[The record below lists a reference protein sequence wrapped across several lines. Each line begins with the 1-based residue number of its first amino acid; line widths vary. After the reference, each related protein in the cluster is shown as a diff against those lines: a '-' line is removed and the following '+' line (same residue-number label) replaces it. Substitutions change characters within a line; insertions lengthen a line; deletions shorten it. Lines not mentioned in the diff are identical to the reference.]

1 MRTIDAARV
10 FIGGQFQIAKKTRP
24 VIEAA
29 TESHLGDGANA
40 TEAEIDAEIDAAVH
54 AARSAL
60 DEWSSTSPEQRAEL
74 LGRFG
79 AALRSRAQS
88 TSALISRENGL
99 PISMSHPTNGVL
111 PPALLE
117 YYAALALQA
126 SAEELRPNATGHTIV
141 RPEPVG

>member
-40 TEAEIDAEIDAAVH
+40 TEAEIDAAVH